1 MTLNCVPHQ
10 VLPWRPDPTG
20 KYLETIV
27 EQGRRDVKV
36 AEELRDLLRD
46 APSMSAAAL
55 AKAALRLQAQVS
67 SPVLELRVRRVVDL
81 SSELRTT
88 GNLLEYHQHAIR
100 RLQDGRHQH
109 AIRRPHEGLHQHA
122 IRRLHEGRAQRLQ
135 QLRSEYRRAQARRR
149 QAGLQNLRRISEGL
163 HAETRRLQETLHTL
177 QREATQSSVGH
188 LDAQG
193 LAVFIMKLEAEGAL
207 LNAEETKS
215 AVSGTMEALET
226 ARRLRAQRQQAD
238 EIAAALIELDRE
250 GESLAAEQRR
260 IEGLQTWGDARNGH
274 RDSAHSTLFSEA
286 EISEA
291 EISEAEI
298 SEAEISEPEEIEETE
313 ETVETLSQLHH
324 EIALTEQERLVVVAQ
339 LHQLGSAP
347 PEHRIEAAGRIE
359 IEIEI
364 APGRIGRIGRKITRD
379 EIEHALELDLR
390 ARRASSSAVS
400 GAGEGGVEGDGR
412 GTPGAN
418 QEAQQAAS
426 LGGVSAVSSVSGF
439 GLQPRWPR
447 DDLDLLVLE
456 RSPPTLSTA
465 LGRSHSFS
473 GRISRVLTNST
484 NSSSGML
491 LEAPA
496 AATSSAT
503 VSSSAAAA
511 DASAAAPSV
520 SSDMGG
526 ATSWRMNFDEM
537 KQARTALRLRG
548 LQREH
553 VLLQEAIEL
562 LRIRKQA
569 YLDLQL
575 LVTVRATLERRR
587 AELEGALREMR
598 SRDELAPKER
608 EEMEAHFCGLFI
620 SSGCRGLRQCAPLD
634 DF

>member
-55 AKAALRLQAQVS
+55 AKAALRLHAQVS

-135 QLRSEYRRAQARRR
+135 QLRSEYRRAQTRRR

-207 LNAEETKS
+207 LNAEEAKS

-238 EIAAALIELDRE
+238 EIAGALIELDRE

-274 RDSAHSTLFSEA
+274 RDSAHSTLF
-286 EISEA
+286 
-291 EISEAEI
+291 SEAEI

-496 AATSSAT
+496 AATSPAT

-526 ATSWRMNFDEM
+526 TSSWRMNFDEM

-587 AELEGALREMR
+587 AELEGALREMH